1 MAVHQ
6 ISRLTDD
13 LRPKILSSLRML
25 SRYPY
30 REALVENVYLSV
42 DPYMRDYIFDLAL
55 QEFSNELLQSDCDHF
70 RGGVVDCVRKNQAA
84 IMN

>member
-25 SRYPY
+25 SRYPD
-30 REALVENVYLSV
+30 LVENVYLSV
-42 DPYMRDYIFDLAL
+42 DPDMLDYIF
-55 QEFSNELLQSDCDHF
+55 
-70 RGGVVDCVRKNQAA
+70 
-84 IMN
+84 